1 MPQPQ
6 TQWNPLCSP
15 LAGDPALR
23 ELVEMFVEEMP
34 QRIARLRQS
43 FDAHDWH
50 ALRLGLRHLSG
61 AASSHGFDQLV
72 PPAADVETRL
82 TRRAPTPEV
91 GQALEC
97 LLTQCGRVT
106 ASPQQ
111 PSTHLG

>member
-6 TQWNPLCSP
+6 IQWNPLCSP
-15 LAGDPALR
+15 LASDPALR

-34 QRIARLRQS
+34 QRIARLRQC
-43 FDAHDWH
+43 FEAHDWH

-72 PPAADVETRL
+72 PSATNVESRL

-91 GQALEC
+91 GQALEG
-97 LLTQCGRVT
+97 LLAQCGRVT
-106 ASPQQ
+106 AAPQQ
-111 PSTHLG
+111 SSTRLG

>member
-1 MPQPQ
+1 MPRPQ

-15 LAGDPALR
+15 LAVDPALC

-50 ALRLGLRHLSG
+50 ALRMGLRHLSG

-72 PPAADVETRL
+72 PSAADVETRL

-91 GQALEC
+91 GQALEG
-97 LLTQCGRVT
+97 LLAQCERVT
-106 ASPQQ
+106 AAPEAS
-111 PSTHLG
+111 SNDLG